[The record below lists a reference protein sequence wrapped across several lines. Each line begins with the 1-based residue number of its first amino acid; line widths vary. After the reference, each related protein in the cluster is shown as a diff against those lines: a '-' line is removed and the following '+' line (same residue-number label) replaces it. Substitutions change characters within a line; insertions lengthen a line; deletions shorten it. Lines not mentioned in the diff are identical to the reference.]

1 MIKTIKLVF
10 TWSGLNKQVKE
21 LVKTCHE
28 YQKCKRAGKKK
39 YGLLPPKT
47 AESTR
52 WNIVNIDLWGPKS
65 VVNTNGF
72 TYELHVMTMVDPVT
86 GWFEQRQLYSPP
98 NAYVCQRILD
108 SVWLSRYPRPKEI
121 GFDNG
126 SEFKMEFQDLCSNME
141 LKKCPS
147 NAWNPQSNDILE
159 RIHQVL
165 ADGLVTFDLEGKQI
179 NEDKED
185 PFDEYLTAVL
195 YAIRSLYH
203 QSHGHSSA
211 PLVFSRDMFSAVST
225 DIDWNAIKENKQIE
239 IMIERTKE
247 KESS

>member
-185 PFDEYLTAVL
+185 PFDEYLTAVS

-225 DIDWNAIKENKQIE
+225 DIDWNAIKENKQIK